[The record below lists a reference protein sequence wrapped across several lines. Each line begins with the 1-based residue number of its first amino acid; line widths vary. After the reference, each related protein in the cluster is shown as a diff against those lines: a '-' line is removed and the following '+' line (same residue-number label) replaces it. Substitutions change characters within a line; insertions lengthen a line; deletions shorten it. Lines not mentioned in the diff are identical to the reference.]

1 MPRGGRTG
9 KTWPKG
15 NGAGRGG
22 PARGAQWEPIVCGDI
37 RQGARAD
44 NGDPKE
50 QTYRVGR
57 RKRVREL
64 RNLGENTAV
73 EGIQKIRTLVNEVR
87 LTTAEKLAALA
98 LQSQAADRLLA
109 RLPAESP
116 TQIELSGADGGPITL
131 RAEDVARMTDAEIDA
146 AIARL
151 SGSHAGTTAQEPG
164 ADTD

>member
-1 MPRGGRTG
+1 MPRGGRTSG
-9 KTWPKG
+9 TRPKG

-22 PARGAQWEPIVCGDI
+22 PARGAQQEPLVPGDS

-44 NGDPKE
+44 NGDAEE
-50 QTYRVGR
+50 QAYRSGR

-64 RNLGENTAV
+64 RAFAESAQV
-73 EGIQKIRTLVNEVR
+73 DVIQKARAIND
-87 LTTAEKLAALA
+87 LA

-109 RLPAESP
+109 RLPAEAP
-116 TQIELSGADGGPITL
+116 VQIELSGAAGGPITL

-151 SGSHAGTTAQEPG
+151 GGSHAGTTAQEPG

>member
-22 PARGAQWEPIVCGDI
+22 PARGAQREPIVCGDI

-44 NGDPKE
+44 NGDAEE
-50 QTYRVGR
+50 QTYRAGR

-64 RNLGENTAV
+64 RVFGENAQV
-73 EGIQKIRTLVNEVR
+73 DVIQKARALND
-87 LTTAEKLAALA
+87 LA

-109 RLPAESP
+109 RLPPEKLDDDAGASALAEANV
-116 TQIELSGADGGPITL
+116 QIYLPE
-131 RAEDVARMTDAEIDA
+131 
-146 AIARL
+146 RL
-151 SGSHAGTTAQEPG
+151 PEPE
-164 ADTD
+164 

>member
-1 MPRGGRTG
+1 MPRGGRTSA
-9 KTWPKG
+9 TWTKG

-22 PARGAQWEPIVCGDI
+22 PARGAQQEPILRGDH

-44 NGDPKE
+44 NGDAEE
-50 QTYRVGR
+50 QAYRSGR

-64 RNLGENTAV
+64 RAFAENAQAEV
-73 EGIQKIRTLVNEVR
+73 IQKARAMND
-87 LTTAEKLAALA
+87 LA

-109 RLPAESP
+109 RLPAEAP
-116 TQIELSGADGGPITL
+116 VQIELSGADGGPIAL

-146 AIARL
+146 AISRL
-151 SGSHAGTTAQEPG
+151 SGSHTGTTAQEPG

>member
-44 NGDPKE
+44 NGDAEE
-50 QTYRVGR
+50 QTYRAGR

-64 RNLGENTAV
+64 RVFGEDAQV
-73 EGIQKIRTLVNEVR
+73 DVIQKARALND
-87 LTTAEKLAALA
+87 LA

-109 RLPAESP
+109 RLPPEKMDDDAGASALAEANV
-116 TQIELSGADGGPITL
+116 QIYLPE
-131 RAEDVARMTDAEIDA
+131 
-146 AIARL
+146 RL
-151 SGSHAGTTAQEPG
+151 PEPE
-164 ADTD
+164 

>member
-44 NGDPKE
+44 NGDPDE
-50 QTYRVGR
+50 QTYRAGR

-64 RNLGENTAV
+64 RVFGEDTAV
-73 EGIQKIRTLVNEVR
+73 DGIKKIRTLVNEVH
-87 LTTAEKLAALA
+87 LTTDEMLAALA

-109 RLPAESP
+109 RLAPEKLDDDAGASALAEANV
-116 TQIELSGADGGPITL
+116 QIYLPE
-131 RAEDVARMTDAEIDA
+131 
-146 AIARL
+146 RL
-151 SGSHAGTTAQEPG
+151 PEPE
-164 ADTD
+164 